1 MINKFR
7 NGLIIVGSSLCLL
20 YVAYTM
26 YIAGVR
32 WAAAKVEEANARGM
46 TIASIISI
54 VEGEVVSIDN
64 ERMLIEYYYEWD
76 GAYYRTV
83 RNFIPP
89 TYYEGAKA
97 MVVCILGMGSGSC
110 LVVGLYSRYVQ
121 ICGVIGLL
129 LVISGIMIK
138 RKGKVTWQEEKL

>member
-1 MINKFR
+1 M
-7 NGLIIVGSSLCLL
+7 IVGSSLCLL
-20 YVAYTM
+20 YVVYTM

-32 WAAAKVEEANARGM
+32 WAAAKAEEANARGM

-54 VEGEVVSIDN
+54 AEGEVVSIDK

-89 TYYEGAKA
+89 TYYEGAKVT
-97 MVVCILGMGSGSC
+97 VVCFLGTGNGVC
-110 LVVGLYSRYVQ
+110 LVAGLYSGYVQ